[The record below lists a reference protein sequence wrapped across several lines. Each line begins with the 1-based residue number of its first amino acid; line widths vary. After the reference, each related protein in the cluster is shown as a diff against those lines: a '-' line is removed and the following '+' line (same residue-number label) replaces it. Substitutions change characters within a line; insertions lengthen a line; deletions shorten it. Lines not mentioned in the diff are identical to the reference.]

1 MVRKF
6 VRLDTNSTKHWSF
19 GLLGK
24 KNKTNLK
31 ILPLSSLPLPEQR
44 QGIFTTMWCKVT
56 FFHCFA
62 VTYASLK
69 QTGKCCQWKDGENFW
84 SVPFILHY
92 CFIAAPAWNGLT
104 LLSQIIT
111 KSPGQQRWSSFS
123 KLSIMTLMLRLLL
136 SVPFLFSSVQ
146 DALSGSSWASPP
158 LLGSLWAG
166 GLIWATPSC
175 SALPSTTR
183 MCGAVRTPTSEIHS
197 ATLARDCWKWFT
209 AAVCWDYRN
218 LCLGCVCWLPQPA
231 QRFPLGLKSTPFTAI
246 SQRLKLLQQITRVG
260 KTVLHSYKLH
270 KIANTSRN
278 WAKENKIK

>member
-136 SVPFLFSSVQ
+136 SVPFLFSSVKQ
-146 DALSGSSWASPP
+146 WQTYWCLSNSAALIISSHWIMWP
-158 LLGSLWAG
+158 LIFQILG
-166 GLIWATPSC
+166 
-175 SALPSTTR
+175 
-183 MCGAVRTPTSEIHS
+183 V
-197 ATLARDCWKWFT
+197 
-209 AAVCWDYRN
+209 
-218 LCLGCVCWLPQPA
+218 CVCSDEVSKSICGRKLN
-231 QRFPLGLKSTPFTAI
+231 FPK
-246 SQRLKLLQQITRVG
+246 
-260 KTVLHSYKLH
+260 
-270 KIANTSRN
+270 
-278 WAKENKIK
+278 